1 MGGETVKIISLINQK
16 GGVAKTTS
24 TLSLA
29 SALSKLEKKVLVIDI
44 DPQGNATTGAGINKT
59 ELKATTFDLLLRS
72 NQIEEC
78 ITTNGVYDIIGTTI
92 ELASAEYEMFNRF
105 LRESLLRK
113 KLQDK
118 KYYDF
123 VLIDCPPSLS
133 LLTIN
138 ALVASDEVL
147 IPVAP
152 EPFALEG
159 ISQLIHTI
167 LKIREINEN
176 LEIKS
181 VFITKFDQRKKTNI
195 EIKEGLEKMFKD
207 KLSKTIIRV
216 SSDIEKGQFINK
228 DIYEYSPKCNAAI
241 DYMNLAKELI

>member
-1 MGGETVKIISLINQK
+1 MRVISLINQK

-29 SALSKLEKKVLVIDI
+29 SALSKLQKKVLVIDI

-78 ITTNGVYDIIGTTI
+78 VTNNGVYDIVGTTI

-118 KYYDF
+118 KNYDF
-123 VLIDCPPSLS
+123 ILIDCPPSLS

-152 EPFALEG
+152 EPFVLEG
-159 ISQLIHTI
+159 ISQLINTI
-167 LKIREINEN
+167 IKIREINEN

-207 KLSKTIIRV
+207 KLSKTIIRI

-228 DIYEYSPKCNAAI
+228 DIYEYNPKCNAAI

>member
-1 MGGETVKIISLINQK
+1 MKIISLINQK

-59 ELKATTFDLLLRS
+59 ELKATTLDLLLRS

-118 KYYDF
+118 KNYDF

-133 LLTIN
+133 LLTMN

-159 ISQLIHTI
+159 ISQLINTI
-167 LKIREINEN
+167 FKIREINEN

-228 DIYEYSPKCNAAI
+228 DIYEYNPKCNAAI

>member
-1 MGGETVKIISLINQK
+1 MKIISLINQK

-29 SALSKLEKKVLVIDI
+29 SALSKLQKKVLVVDI

-59 ELKATTFDLLLRS
+59 ELKATTFDLLLK
-72 NQIEEC
+72 NNKIEEC
-78 ITTNGVYDIIGTTI
+78 IINNGVYDIVGTTI

-118 KYYDF
+118 KNYDF

-159 ISQLIHTI
+159 ISQLINTI

-195 EIKEGLEKMFKD
+195 EIKEGLENMFKD

-228 DIYEYSPKCNAAI
+228 DIFEYNPKCNAAI

>member
-1 MGGETVKIISLINQK
+1 MRVISLINQK

-29 SALSKLEKKVLVIDI
+29 SALSKLQKKVLVIDI
-44 DPQGNATTGAGINKT
+44 DPQGNATTGAGINKM

-78 ITTNGVYDIIGTTI
+78 ITNNGVYDIVGTTI

-118 KYYDF
+118 KNYDF
-123 VLIDCPPSLS
+123 ILIDCPPSLS

-159 ISQLIHTI
+159 ISQLINTI
-167 LKIREINEN
+167 IKIREINEN

-207 KLSKTIIRV
+207 KLSKTIIRI

-228 DIYEYSPKCNAAI
+228 DIYEYNPKCNAAI

>member
-1 MGGETVKIISLINQK
+1 MKIISLINQK

-29 SALSKLEKKVLVIDI
+29 SALSKLQKKVLVVDI
-44 DPQGNATTGAGINKT
+44 DPQGNATTGAGINKA
-59 ELKATTFDLLLRS
+59 ELKATTFDLLLK
-72 NQIEEC
+72 NNKIEEC
-78 ITTNGVYDIIGTTI
+78 IINNGVYDIVGTTI

-118 KYYDF
+118 KNYDF

-159 ISQLIHTI
+159 ISQLINTI

-195 EIKEGLEKMFKD
+195 EIKEGLENMFKD

-228 DIYEYSPKCNAAI
+228 DIFEYNPKCNAAI

>member
-1 MGGETVKIISLINQK
+1 MRVISLINQK

-29 SALSKLEKKVLVIDI
+29 SALSKLQKKVLVIDI

-78 ITTNGVYDIIGTTI
+78 VTNNGVYDIVGTTI

-118 KYYDF
+118 KNYDF
-123 VLIDCPPSLS
+123 ILIDCPPSLS

-159 ISQLIHTI
+159 ISQLINTI
-167 LKIREINEN
+167 IKIREINEN

-207 KLSKTIIRV
+207 KLSKTIIRI

-228 DIYEYSPKCNAAI
+228 DIYEYNPKCNAAI

>member
-1 MGGETVKIISLINQK
+1 MKILSLINQK

-24 TLSLA
+24 TINLA
-29 SALSKLEKKVLVIDI
+29 SALSQLGKKVLVIDI
-44 DPQGNATTGAGINKT
+44 DPQGNATTGSGVDKNQ
-59 ELKATTFDLLLRS
+59 LKNTTVQLLLE
-72 NQIEEC
+72 NHKVEEC
-78 ITTNGVYDIIGTTI
+78 IINNGKYDIIGTTI
-92 ELASAEYEMFNRF
+92 SLASCEYEMFNKF

-113 KLQDK
+113 KIQNQLN
-118 KYYDF
+118 YDF
-123 VLIDCPPSLS
+123 ILIDCPPSLS

-159 ISQLIHTI
+159 ISQLINTI
-167 LKIREINEN
+167 IKIREINEN

-195 EIKEGLEKMFKD
+195 EIKDGLEEMFGE
-207 KLSKTIIRV
+207 KLSKNIIRI
-216 SSDIEKGQFINK
+216 SADIEKGQFISK
-228 DIYEYSPKCNAAI
+228 DIYDYNPKCNAAI

>member
-1 MGGETVKIISLINQK
+1 MRVISLINQK

-29 SALSKLEKKVLVIDI
+29 SALSKLQKKVLVIDI

-78 ITTNGVYDIIGTTI
+78 ITNNGVYDIVGTTI

-118 KYYDF
+118 KNYDF
-123 VLIDCPPSLS
+123 ILIDCPPSLS

-159 ISQLIHTI
+159 ISQLINTI
-167 LKIREINEN
+167 IKIREINEN

-207 KLSKTIIRV
+207 KLSKTIIRI

-228 DIYEYSPKCNAAI
+228 DIYEYNPKCNAAI

>member
-1 MGGETVKIISLINQK
+1 MKIISLINQK

-29 SALSKLEKKVLVIDI
+29 SALSKLQKRVLVIDI

-78 ITTNGVYDIIGTTI
+78 VTNNGVYDIVGTTI

-118 KYYDF
+118 KNYDF
-123 VLIDCPPSLS
+123 ILIDCPPSLS

-159 ISQLIHTI
+159 ISQLINTI
-167 LKIREINEN
+167 IEIREINEN

-207 KLSKTIIRV
+207 KLSKTIIRI

-228 DIYEYSPKCNAAI
+228 DIYEYNPKCNAAI

>member
-1 MGGETVKIISLINQK
+1 MKIISLINQK

-29 SALSKLEKKVLVIDI
+29 SALSKLQKKVLVIDI
-44 DPQGNATTGAGINKT
+44 DPQGNATTGAGIDKT

-72 NQIEEC
+72 NPIEEC
-78 ITTNGVYDIIGTTI
+78 ITNNGVYDIVGTTI

-118 KYYDF
+118 KNYDF
-123 VLIDCPPSLS
+123 ILIDCPPSLS

-138 ALVASDEVL
+138 ALVASNEVL

-159 ISQLIHTI
+159 ISQLINTI
-167 LKIREINEN
+167 IKIREINEN

-207 KLSKTIIRV
+207 KLSKTIIRI

-228 DIYEYSPKCNAAI
+228 DIYEYNPKCNAAI

>member
-1 MGGETVKIISLINQK
+1 MKIISLINQK

-29 SALSKLEKKVLVIDI
+29 SALSKLQKKVLVIDI

-59 ELKATTFDLLLRS
+59 ELKATTFDLLLKS
-72 NQIEEC
+72 NKIEEC
-78 ITTNGVYDIIGTTI
+78 IINNGVYDLVGTTI

-118 KYYDF
+118 KNYDF

-159 ISQLIHTI
+159 ISQLINTI

-181 VFITKFDQRKKTNI
+181 VFITKFDQRKKINI

-228 DIYEYSPKCNAAI
+228 DIYEYNPKCNAAI

>member
-1 MGGETVKIISLINQK
+1 MKIISLINQK

>member
-1 MGGETVKIISLINQK
+1 MRVISLINQK

-29 SALSKLEKKVLVIDI
+29 SALSKLQKKVLVIDI

-78 ITTNGVYDIIGTTI
+78 ITNNGVYDIVGTTI

-118 KYYDF
+118 KNYDF
-123 VLIDCPPSLS
+123 ILIDCPPSLS

-159 ISQLIHTI
+159 ISQLINTI
-167 LKIREINEN
+167 IKIREINEN
-176 LEIKS
+176 LELKS

-207 KLSKTIIRV
+207 KLSKTIIRI

-228 DIYEYSPKCNAAI
+228 DIYEYNPKCNAAK

>member
-1 MGGETVKIISLINQK
+1 MKIISLINQK

-29 SALSKLEKKVLVIDI
+29 SALSKLQKKVLVIDI
-44 DPQGNATTGAGINKT
+44 DPQGNATTGAGIDKT

-78 ITTNGVYDIIGTTI
+78 ITNNGVYDIVGTTI

-118 KYYDF
+118 KNYDF
-123 VLIDCPPSLS
+123 ILIDCPPSLS

-138 ALVASDEVL
+138 ALVASNEVL

-159 ISQLIHTI
+159 ISQLINTI
-167 LKIREINEN
+167 IKIREINEN

-207 KLSKTIIRV
+207 KLSKTIIRI

-228 DIYEYSPKCNAAI
+228 DIYEYNPKCNAAI

>member
-1 MGGETVKIISLINQK
+1 MKIISLINQK

-159 ISQLIHTI
+159 ISQLINTI

-228 DIYEYSPKCNAAI
+228 DIYEYNPKCNAAI

>member
-1 MGGETVKIISLINQK
+1 MRVISLINQK

-78 ITTNGVYDIIGTTI
+78 IITNGVYDIIGTTI

-118 KYYDF
+118 KNYDF

-159 ISQLIHTI
+159 ISQLINTI

-216 SSDIEKGQFINK
+216 SSDIEKGQFMNK
-228 DIYEYSPKCNAAI
+228 DIYEYNPKCNAAI

>member
-1 MGGETVKIISLINQK
+1 MKIISLINQK

-29 SALSKLEKKVLVIDI
+29 SALSKLQKKVLVVDI

-59 ELKATTFDLLLRS
+59 ELKATTFDLLLK
-72 NQIEEC
+72 NNKIEEC
-78 ITTNGVYDIIGTTI
+78 IINNGVYDIVGTTI

-118 KYYDF
+118 KNYDF

-159 ISQLIHTI
+159 ISQLINTI

-195 EIKEGLEKMFKD
+195 EIKEGLENMFKD

-216 SSDIEKGQFINK
+216 SSDIEKGQFVNK
-228 DIYEYSPKCNAAI
+228 DIFEYNPKCNAAI

>member
-1 MGGETVKIISLINQK
+1 M
-16 GGVAKTTS
+16 
-24 TLSLA
+24 
-29 SALSKLEKKVLVIDI
+29 SKLQKKVLVIDI

-78 ITTNGVYDIIGTTI
+78 ITNNGVYDIVGTTI

-118 KYYDF
+118 KNYDF
-123 VLIDCPPSLS
+123 ILIDCPPSLS

-159 ISQLIHTI
+159 ISQLINTI
-167 LKIREINEN
+167 IKIREINEN

-207 KLSKTIIRV
+207 KLSKTIIRI

-228 DIYEYSPKCNAAI
+228 DIYEYNPKCNAAI

>member
-1 MGGETVKIISLINQK
+1 MKIISLINQK

-29 SALSKLEKKVLVIDI
+29 SALSKLQKKVLVIDI

-78 ITTNGVYDIIGTTI
+78 VTNNGVYDIVGTTI

-118 KYYDF
+118 KNYDF
-123 VLIDCPPSLS
+123 ILIDCPPSLS

-159 ISQLIHTI
+159 ISQLINTI
-167 LKIREINEN
+167 IKIREINEN

-207 KLSKTIIRV
+207 KLSKTIIRI

-228 DIYEYSPKCNAAI
+228 DIYEYNPKCNAAI

>member
-1 MGGETVKIISLINQK
+1 MKIISLINQK

-29 SALSKLEKKVLVIDI
+29 SALSKLQKKVLVIDI
-44 DPQGNATTGAGINKT
+44 DPQGNATTGAGIDKT

-72 NQIEEC
+72 NPIEEC
-78 ITTNGVYDIIGTTI
+78 ITNNGVYDIVGTTI

-118 KYYDF
+118 KNYDF
-123 VLIDCPPSLS
+123 ILIDCPPSLS

-159 ISQLIHTI
+159 ISQLINTI
-167 LKIREINEN
+167 IKIREINEN

-207 KLSKTIIRV
+207 KLSKTIIRI

-228 DIYEYSPKCNAAI
+228 DIYEYNPKCNAAI

>member
-1 MGGETVKIISLINQK
+1 MKIISLINQK

-78 ITTNGVYDIIGTTI
+78 VTNNGVYDIVGTTI

-118 KYYDF
+118 KNYDF
-123 VLIDCPPSLS
+123 ILIDCPPSLS

-159 ISQLIHTI
+159 ISQLINTI
-167 LKIREINEN
+167 IKIREINEN

-207 KLSKTIIRV
+207 KLSKTIIRI
-216 SSDIEKGQFINK
+216 SSDIEKGQFVNK
-228 DIYEYSPKCNAAI
+228 DIYEYNPKCNAAI

>member
-1 MGGETVKIISLINQK
+1 MKIISLINQK

-78 ITTNGVYDIIGTTI
+78 VTNNGVYDIVGTTI

-118 KYYDF
+118 KNYDF
-123 VLIDCPPSLS
+123 ILIDCPPSLS

-159 ISQLIHTI
+159 ISQLINTI
-167 LKIREINEN
+167 IKIREINEN

-207 KLSKTIIRV
+207 KLSKTIIRI

-228 DIYEYSPKCNAAI
+228 DIYEYNPKCNAAI

>member
-1 MGGETVKIISLINQK
+1 MKVISIINQK

-24 TLSLA
+24 TLTLA
-29 SALSKLEKKVLVIDI
+29 SALSRLGKKVLVIDI
-44 DPQGNATTGAGINKT
+44 DPQGNATTGAGINKAD
-59 ELKATTFDLLLRS
+59 LKMTTFDLLLKS
-72 NQIEEC
+72 NKLEEC
-78 ITTNGVYDIIGTTI
+78 ITNNGIFDIVGTTI
-92 ELASAEYEMFNRF
+92 SLASAEYEMFNKF
-105 LRESLLRK
+105 SRESLLKR

-118 KYYDF
+118 NSYDF
-123 VLIDCPPSLS
+123 ILIDCPPSLS

-138 ALVASDEVL
+138 ALVASNEIL
-147 IPVAP
+147 IPIAP

-159 ISQLIHTI
+159 ISQLIDTI
-167 LKIREINEN
+167 IRIREINEN

-181 VFITKFDQRKKTNI
+181 VFITKFDQRKKTNL

-207 KLSKTIIRV
+207 KLSKTIIRI

-228 DIYEYSPKCNAAI
+228 DIYEYNPKCNAAI

>member
-1 MGGETVKIISLINQK
+1 MKIISLINQK

-29 SALSKLEKKVLVIDI
+29 SALSKLQKKVLVIDI
-44 DPQGNATTGAGINKT
+44 DPQGNATTGAGINKK
-59 ELKATTFDLLLRS
+59 ELKATTFDLLLKS

-78 ITTNGVYDIIGTTI
+78 IINNGVYDLVGTTI

-118 KYYDF
+118 KNYDF
-123 VLIDCPPSLS
+123 ILIDCPPSLS

-138 ALVASDEVL
+138 ALVASNEVL

-159 ISQLIHTI
+159 ISQLINTI
-167 LKIREINEN
+167 IKIREINEN

-207 KLSKTIIRV
+207 KLSKTIIRI

-228 DIYEYSPKCNAAI
+228 DIYEYNPKCNAAI

>member
-1 MGGETVKIISLINQK
+1 MKIISLINQK

-78 ITTNGVYDIIGTTI
+78 ITTNGVFDIIGTTI

-118 KYYDF
+118 KNYDF

-159 ISQLIHTI
+159 ISQLINTI

-228 DIYEYSPKCNAAI
+228 DIYEYNPKCNAAI

>member
-1 MGGETVKIISLINQK
+1 MRVISIINQK

-29 SALSKLEKKVLVIDI
+29 SALSKLEKEVLVIDM
-44 DPQGNATTGAGINKT
+44 DPQGNATTGAGLDKSD
-59 ELKATTFDLLLRS
+59 LRGTTFDLLLRS
-72 NQIEEC
+72 NQIEDC
-78 ITTNGVYDIIGTTI
+78 IITNGIYDIIGTGI
-92 ELASAEYEMFNRF
+92 ELASAEYEMFNKF

-118 KYYDF
+118 KNYDF

-133 LLTIN
+133 LLTVN

-159 ISQLIHTI
+159 ISQLINTI
-167 LKIREINEN
+167 IEIRQINEN
-176 LEIKS
+176 LELKS

-207 KLSKTIIRV
+207 KLSKTIIRI

-228 DIYEYSPKCNAAI
+228 DIYEYNPKCNAAK